1 METRGAN
8 CLSAARAAG
17 RRVTLGAITS
27 AATSLGALAVQGE
40 LLQACLDQVSTAATP
55 SLHDDNPGDDFMNFL
70 ESNSDCERVLI
81 LITPYHHIYKRVT
94 LLSPQPERVISL
106 EVTDQEAKAACVR
119 FADDHRMLV
128 EVRMIVNHN
137 SHGRG

>member
-17 RRVTLGAITS
+17 RRVTLGGITS

-70 ESNSDCERVLI
+70 ESNSDCERVLN
-81 LITPYHHIYKRVT
+81 LITSYHHIYKRVT
-94 LLSPQPERVISL
+94 LSPRSLSASSRW
-106 EVTDQEAKAACVR
+106 R
-119 FADDHRMLV
+119 
-128 EVRMIVNHN
+128 
-137 SHGRG
+137 

>member
-70 ESNSDCERVLI
+70 ESNSDHSISSYLQMCNPPIPRS
-81 LITPYHHIYKRVT
+81 
-94 LLSPQPERVISL
+94 LS
-106 EVTDQEAKAACVR
+106 A
-119 FADDHRMLV
+119 
-128 EVRMIVNHN
+128 
-137 SHGRG
+137 

>member
-81 LITPYHHIYKRVT
+81 LIIYFIPSYLQMCNPPLPRS
-94 LLSPQPERVISL
+94 LS
-106 EVTDQEAKAACVR
+106 A
-119 FADDHRMLV
+119 
-128 EVRMIVNHN
+128 
-137 SHGRG
+137 